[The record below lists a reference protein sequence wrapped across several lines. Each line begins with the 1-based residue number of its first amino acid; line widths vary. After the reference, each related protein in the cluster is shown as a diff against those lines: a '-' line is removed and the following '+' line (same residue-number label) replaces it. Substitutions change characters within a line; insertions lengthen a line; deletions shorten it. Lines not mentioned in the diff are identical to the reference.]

1 MIHTIHTAVSCTGS
15 GGDWDGPCVFPFSY
29 ENDNEQLTQFNGC
42 TTEDA
47 DGTLW
52 CATAVDSN
60 GMVDSYGYCDS
71 NCQIDDGTITTTTTT
86 TATTTLSCTGSGGDW
101 DGPCILPFSY
111 ITSNDQLTQFNGCTT
126 EDALLSTLW
135 CATAVDSNGMVDS
148 YGYCDSNCPIDNG
161 TITTTTTTTATTSTT
176 TTTTYSSTTTTT
188 TTGKSKGQRLAKIA
202 KMSKT

>member
-47 DGTLW
+47 D
-52 CATAVDSN
+52 
-60 GMVDSYGYCDS
+60 
-71 NCQIDDGTITTTTTT
+71 DG
-86 TATTTLSCTGSGGDW
+86 
-101 DGPCILPFSY
+101 
-111 ITSNDQLTQFNGCTT
+111 
-126 EDALLSTLW
+126 TLW

-161 TITTTTTTTATTSTT
+161 SITTTTTTTATTS
-176 TTTTYSSTTTTT
+176 T